1 MGALIIFISQF
12 AVVFLLGIQ
21 SQMVRDA
28 NCLGAAVGS
37 LLIGFSQFFVLSIIG
52 GLAAGD
58 MLSAE
63 GIAFM
68 TSGPLAIVASIK
80 THPYM
85 VKHIFKERKQ

>member
-1 MGALIIFISQF
+1 MSALVIFISQF
-12 AVVFLLGIQ
+12 SVVFLLGIQ

-28 NCLGAAVGS
+28 NCIGAAVGS
-37 LLIGFSQFFVLSIIG
+37 VLIGFSQFFVFSIIG

-58 MLSAE
+58 MFTPE

-85 VKHIFKERKQ
+85 VKHVFKGRK

>member
-1 MGALIIFISQF
+1 MSALIIFVSQF

-28 NCLGAAVGS
+28 NCIGAAVGS
-37 LLIGFSQFFVLSIIG
+37 LLIGFSQFFVFSIIG

-58 MLSAE
+58 MLTAE
-63 GIAFM
+63 GVAFM

-85 VKHIFKERKQ
+85 VTHIFKERK

>member
-1 MGALIIFISQF
+1 MSALVIFISQF
-12 AVVFLLGIQ
+12 SVVFLLGIQ

-28 NCLGAAVGS
+28 NCIGAAVGS
-37 LLIGFSQFFVLSIIG
+37 VLIGVSQFFVFSIIG

-58 MLSAE
+58 MLTAE
-63 GIAFM
+63 GLAFM

-85 VKHIFKERKQ
+85 VKHVFKGRK

>member
-1 MGALIIFISQF
+1 MSALIIFISQF

-28 NCLGAAVGS
+28 NCAGAAVGS
-37 LLIGFSQFFVLSIIG
+37 LFIGASQFFVFSIIG
-52 GLAAGD
+52 GLSAGD
-58 MLSAE
+58 MFTVE

-68 TSGPLAIVASIK
+68 LSGPAAIVASIK

-85 VKHIFKERKQ
+85 VKHVFKRGKQ

>member
-1 MGALIIFISQF
+1 MIIFISQF

-28 NCLGAAVGS
+28 NCIGAAVGS
-37 LLIGFSQFFVLSIIG
+37 LLIGFSQFFVFSIIG
-52 GLAAGD
+52 GLAAGN
-58 MLSAE
+58 MLTAE
-63 GIAFM
+63 GFAFM

-85 VKHIFKERKQ
+85 VKHIFKGRK

>member
-1 MGALIIFISQF
+1 MDAFIIFVSQF

-28 NCLGAAVGS
+28 NCTGAAVGS
-37 LLIGFSQFFVLSIIG
+37 LLIGGSQFFVLSIIG
-52 GLAAGD
+52 GLSAGD
-58 MLSAE
+58 MLTQE

-68 TSGPLAIVASIK
+68 VSGPLAIVASIK

-85 VKHIFKERKQ
+85 VKHIFRGRR